1 MEKSKKEY
9 QNKSDSL
16 PKEYRVPPN
25 KELESLKDQRK
36 MGITVIIVMF
46 FIFELVVISEENAG
60 RTEEGATFWIT
71 LLCFGPVFGIFG
83 VLAWMMEKEKI
94 ESLEKTQ
101 KQKER
106 TMLGRIKGK
115 QKSAKKHESDGN
127 YDEAIKIWKDLG
139 AYSQV
144 KRVKD
149 DQKNHERKKIGD
161 LEELFHEEKGKDSAD
176 PEKHLNEAIEILKN
190 LGDESEIERLNQVKI
205 EYLYEVLDNKIKYLK
220 GKKIDCKALEKELA
234 MLEKS
239 LDKTPE

>member
-1 MEKSKKEY
+1 MEKSNKEY
-9 QNKSDSL
+9 QNKSYSL
-16 PKEYRVPPN
+16 PKEYRLPPN
-25 KELESLKDQRK
+25 KELENLKSLRNKV
-36 MGITVIIVMF
+36 ITGLIVTF
-46 FIFELVVISEENAG
+46 FIFELFLIVDEDNL
-60 RTEEGATFWIT
+60 EEGAFVGLT
-71 LLCFGPVFGIFG
+71 LFCFGPSFTIFIIM
-83 VLAWMMEKEKI
+83 AFMMEKEKI

-220 GKKIDCKALEKELA
+220 GKEMDCKTLEEELA
-234 MLEKS
+234 ELGKYIN
-239 LDKTPE
+239 K